1 MLKLY
6 YQLTSS
12 QSLHTSESLFSLSF
26 VIIIHSF
33 SIINYRDYGTID
45 VANYTDIDCDSSNYQ
60 TLFQC
65 DLQRNGCD
73 PEEAVTIQ
81 CCK

>member
-1 MLKLY
+1 MLPSSLQANHFIHKSLY
-6 YQLTSS
+6 FHYLCNN
-12 QSLHTSESLFSLSF
+12 
-26 VIIIHSF
+26 HSF
-33 SIINYRDYGTID
+33 SIINYRGYGTID